1 MLGIKHWLFQI
12 PECDPNMEKA
22 EHRTASARNNWRKVF
37 AVKKFLSIAKF
48 QSEQAPAD
56 LLVGQKF
63 VVGKKF
69 ANGAFGQVMKIMHT
83 ILIFINS
90 IVLIDIQESKSFKFV
105 KHFLL

>member
-1 MLGIKHWLFQI
+1 
-12 PECDPNMEKA
+12 MEKA

-69 ANGAFGQVMKIMHT
+69 ANGAFGQV
-83 ILIFINS
+83 ILIFTS
-90 IVLIDIQESKSFKFV
+90 IFSISN
-105 KHFLL
+105 